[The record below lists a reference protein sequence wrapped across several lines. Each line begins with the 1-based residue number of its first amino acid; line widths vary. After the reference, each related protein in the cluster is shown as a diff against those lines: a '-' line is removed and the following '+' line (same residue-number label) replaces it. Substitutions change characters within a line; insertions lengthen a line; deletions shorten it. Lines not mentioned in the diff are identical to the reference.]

1 MSVCLFQYSLLHVTP
16 PMSTPRE
23 LWKSPLVDQAN
34 FVSVDKDTLQHTK
47 YKNVFSIGDC
57 GNTPTS
63 KTAAAIGKKPC
74 PHSSAPTMMIE

>member
-1 MSVCLFQYSLLHVTP
+1 MSSPH
-16 PMSTPRE
+16 E

-57 GNTPTS
+57 GNAPTS
-63 KTAAAIGKKPC
+63 KTAAAISERLHLQWIFASSSFSTA
-74 PHSSAPTMMIE
+74 HSK